1 MHTKLLKEKHR
12 QTIQQMT
19 DFYTPRG
26 LHVYFKDRVI
36 DKNINVENVISQ
48 VEGILPQHL
57 TSEVEMIIV
66 GQFDEFEEKGFNAF
80 YDSGTVFV
88 TNLQDDE
95 QDMIDDIIH
104 EFAHSIEEPYGM
116 DIYGDYKVRD
126 EFLEKRNTLHNILWK
141 SGFKIPKSL
150 FNNIDFDQE
159 LDDIL
164 YRKIGY
170 EKLQGMCKGIFL
182 NSYAPTSLRE
192 YFATGFTDFFLRPDE
207 HKYIQKMCPQLY
219 KKILS
224 IYSE

>member
-104 EFAHSIEEPYGM
+104 EFTHSIEEPYGM

-170 EKLQGMCKGIFL
+170 EKLQGM
-182 NSYAPTSLRE
+182 
-192 YFATGFTDFFLRPDE
+192 
-207 HKYIQKMCPQLY
+207 
-219 KKILS
+219 
-224 IYSE
+224 